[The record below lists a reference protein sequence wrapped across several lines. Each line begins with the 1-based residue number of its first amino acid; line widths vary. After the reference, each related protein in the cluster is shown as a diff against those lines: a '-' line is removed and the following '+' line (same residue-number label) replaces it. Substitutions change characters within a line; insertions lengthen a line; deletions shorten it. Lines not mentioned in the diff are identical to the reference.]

1 MARQIAA
8 ATSGSSR
15 NRGVLMLAAVFGILS
30 ALLMFAF
37 LSSRGGDTASD
48 TAFSGGTAQSVVVVT
63 RNVNVGEKVTSDML
77 GLKSYPT
84 GALLTGFI
92 PSKDMESL
100 VGKVATAPLFEGE
113 QVIQAK
119 VSTYEGQNTLAW
131 KIPDGMR
138 ALTLQVPHE
147 AWIAA
152 GLPQPGDRVD
162 ILAITT
168 LSRIDPLTGQERP
181 DVVAGYMAQDV
192 EVLAIAQSL
201 VKTVPNLDAKKAN
214 ADGTV
219 TPGGAAAVAPS
230 AKPGETGNTYEKS
243 ISITLALPPDL
254 AARVALV
261 DAMKDDVGQYR
272 ILPRQKGDAAPITG
286 TTTWSYDDIFPAKK
300 K

>member
-8 ATSGSSR
+8 VSSGSSR

-37 LSSRGGDTASD
+37 LSSRGGDSTSD
-48 TAFSGGTAQSVVVVT
+48 SGFSGGAAESVVVVT
-63 RNVNVGEKVTSDML
+63 RNVNVGEKVSADML
-77 GLKSYPT
+77 GLKSYPA
-84 GALLTGFI
+84 GALLVGHI
-92 PSKDMESL
+92 QSKDLSTL
-100 VGKVATAPLFEGE
+100 IGKVATAPLFEGE
-113 QVIQAK
+113 QVIDAK
-119 VSTYEGQNTLAW
+119 VSTYEGQNSLAW
-131 KIPDGMR
+131 KVPDGMR

-168 LSRIDPLTGQERP
+168 LVRSDPLTGQERP
-181 DVVAGYMAQDV
+181 DVVSGYMAQDV
-192 EVLAIAQSL
+192 QVLAVAQSL
-201 VKTVPNLDAKKAN
+201 VKTVPNLDAKKA

-219 TPGGAAAVAPS
+219 APGGSSAAVPS
-230 AKPGETGNTYEKS
+230 TKPGETAGTFEKS
-243 ISITLALPPDL
+243 ISITLALPPDM
-254 AARVALV
+254 AAKIALV

-272 ILPRQKGDAAPITG
+272 ILPRQKGDSTPISG

>member
-8 ATSGSSR
+8 VSSGSNR

-37 LSSRGGDTASD
+37 LSSRGGDSTSD
-48 TAFSGGTAQSVVVVT
+48 SGFTGGAAESVVVVT
-63 RNVNVGEKVTSDML
+63 RNVYVGEKVSADML

-84 GALLTGFI
+84 GALLVGHI
-92 PSKDMESL
+92 QSKDLSTL

-113 QVIQAK
+113 QVIEAK
-119 VSTYEGQNTLAW
+119 VSTYEGQNSLTW
-131 KIPDGMR
+131 KVPDGMR

-162 ILAITT
+162 VLAITT
-168 LSRIDPLTGQERP
+168 LVRSDPLTGQERP
-181 DVVAGYMAQDV
+181 DVVSGYMAQDV
-192 EVLAIAQSL
+192 EVLAVAQSL
-201 VKTVPNLDAKKAN
+201 VKTVPNLDAKKAT
-214 ADGTV
+214 AGGTV
-219 TPGGAAAVAPS
+219 APGGSSVGAPS
-230 AKPGETGNTYEKS
+230 SKPGETADTYEKS

-254 AARVALV
+254 AAKVALV
-261 DAMKDDVGQYR
+261 DAMKDDLGQYR
-272 ILPRQKGDAAPITG
+272 ILPRQKGDSTPITG

>member
-8 ATSGSSR
+8 ASSGSSR

-48 TAFSGGTAQSVVVVT
+48 TALPGGTAQSVVVVT

-113 QVIQAK
+113 QVIHAK

-162 ILAITT
+162 VLAITT
-168 LSRIDPLTGQERP
+168 LVRTDPLSGQERP
-181 DVVAGYMAQDV
+181 DVVAGYMAQDI
-192 EVLAIAQSL
+192 EVLAVAQSL
-201 VKTVPNLDAKKAN
+201 VKTIPNLDAKKASAN
-214 ADGTV
+214 GTAAP
-219 TPGGAAAVAPS
+219 TGAAAVAVT
-230 AKPGETGNTYEKS
+230 KPGDTGETYEKS
-243 ISITLALPPDL
+243 ISITLALLPDL
-254 AARVALV
+254 AAKVALL

-272 ILPRQKGDAAPITG
+272 ILPRQKGDTTQITG
-286 TTTWSYDDIFPAKK
+286 TQTWTYDDLFPVRKK
-300 K
+300 

>member
-37 LSSRGGDTASD
+37 LSSRGGDTPAA
-48 TAFSGGTAQSVVVVT
+48 TGFTGTAESVVVVT
-63 RNVNVGEKVTSDML
+63 RNVNVGERVTSDML
-77 GLKSYPT
+77 GLKSYPA
-84 GALLTGFI
+84 GALLAGYI
-92 PSKDMESL
+92 ASKDMETL

-113 QVIQAK
+113 QVIAAK
-119 VSTYEGQNTLAW
+119 VSTYDGQNTIAW
-131 KIPDGMR
+131 KVPDGMR

-147 AWIAA
+147 AWITA

-168 LSRIDPLTGQERP
+168 LMRTDPLTGQDRP
-181 DVVAGYMAQDV
+181 DVVSGYLAQDV
-192 EVLAIAQSL
+192 EILAIAQSL
-201 VKTVPNLDAKKAN
+201 VKTVPNIDSKKA
-214 ADGTV
+214 ASSGTV
-219 TPGGAAAVAPS
+219 TAGGAVAAAPVT
-230 AKPGETGNTYEKS
+230 KPGESGATYEKS

-254 AARVALV
+254 AAKVALL

-272 ILPRQKGDAAPITG
+272 ILSRQKGDSQPISG
-286 TTTWSYDDIFPAKK
+286 TLTWTYDDLFPVRKK
-300 K
+300 

>member
-37 LSSRGGDTASD
+37 LSSRGGDTAND
-48 TAFSGGTAQSVVVVT
+48 TTFAGGAAESVVVVT

-77 GLKSYPT
+77 GLKSYPA
-84 GALLTGFI
+84 GALLTGYVA
-92 PSKDMESL
+92 SKDMALL

-113 QVIQAK
+113 QVITAK

-162 ILAITT
+162 VLAITT
-168 LSRIDPLTGQERP
+168 LMRTDPLTGQERP
-181 DVVAGYMAQDV
+181 DVVSGYMAQDV
-192 EVLAIAQSL
+192 LVLAIAQSL
-201 VKTVPNLDAKKAN
+201 VKTVPNLDSKKASG
-214 ADGTV
+214 DGAV
-219 TPGGAAAVAPS
+219 AAGAAAAVVPS
-230 AKPGETGNTYEKS
+230 TKPGEAGDTYEKS

-254 AARVALV
+254 AAKVALV

-272 ILPRQKGDAAPITG
+272 ILPRQKGDSAPITG

>member
-30 ALLMFAF
+30 ALLVFAF
-37 LSSRGGDTASD
+37 LSSRGGNTPVDTGLPAGA
-48 TAFSGGTAQSVVVVT
+48 TESVVVVT

-77 GLKSYPT
+77 GLRSYPT
-84 GALLTGFI
+84 GALLPGYVL
-92 PSKDMESL
+92 SKDMASV

-119 VSTYEGQNTLAW
+119 VSTYAGQNTLAW

-138 ALTLQVPHE
+138 AVSLQVPHE

-162 ILAITT
+162 VLGITT
-168 LSRIDPLTGQERP
+168 LTRRDPVTGQDRP
-181 DVVAGYMAQDV
+181 DVVATYIAQDV

-201 VKTVPNLDAKKAN
+201 VATVPNIDTKN
-214 ADGTV
+214 AAT
-219 TPGGAAAVAPS
+219 GGAAVPGGVPAIVPTG
-230 AKPGETGNTYEKS
+230 KPGEAAPTYEKS

-254 AARVALV
+254 AAKVALL
-261 DAMKDDVGQYR
+261 DAMKHEVAQYR
-272 ILPRQKGDAAPITG
+272 ILPRQKGDTTPLTG
-286 TTTWSYDDIFPAKK
+286 VQSWTYDDVFTAKK

>member
-37 LSSRGGDTASD
+37 LSSRGGDT
-48 TAFSGGTAQSVVVVT
+48 TADAGFTGGAAESVVVVT
-63 RNVNVGEKVTSDML
+63 RNINVGERVTSDML
-77 GLKSYPT
+77 GLKSYPA
-84 GALLTGFI
+84 GALLVGHIASTDLG
-92 PSKDMESL
+92 SL

-113 QVIQAK
+113 QVIEAK
-119 VSTYEGQNTLAW
+119 VSTYEGQNTIAW
-131 KIPDGMR
+131 KVPDGMR

-152 GLPQPGDRVD
+152 GLPQPGDKVD

-168 LSRIDPLTGQERP
+168 LVRTDPLTGQERP
-181 DVVAGYMAQDV
+181 DVVSGYMAQDV
-192 EVLAIAQSL
+192 EVLAVAQSL
-201 VKTVPNLDAKKAN
+201 VKTVPNLDSKKTDA
-214 ADGTV
+214 AGTV
-219 TPGGAAAVAPS
+219 TAGGAAAVAPS
-230 AKPGETGNTYEKS
+230 SKPGETGETYEKS

-254 AARVALV
+254 AAKVALV
-261 DAMKDDVGQYR
+261 DAMKDEVGQYR
-272 ILPRQKGDAAPITG
+272 ILPRQKGDAQPITG